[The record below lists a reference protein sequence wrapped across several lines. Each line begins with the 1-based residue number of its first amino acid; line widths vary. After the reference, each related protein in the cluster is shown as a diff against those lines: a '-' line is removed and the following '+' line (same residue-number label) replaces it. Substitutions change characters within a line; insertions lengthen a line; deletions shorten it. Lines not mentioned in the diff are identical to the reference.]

1 MQKLGCMRVL
11 VGSGGPN
18 VGWRW
23 AASGALGLGSRS
35 LRCLRRPPLG
45 AYRTEPVGGL
55 QKREL
60 GGVDGRSTATMGSL
74 DETELTTAFPV
85 V

>member
-1 MQKLGCMRVL
+1 MLDGDGQHR
-11 VGSGGPN
+11 
-18 VGWRW
+18 
-23 AASGALGLGSRS
+23 ALWWLGSRS